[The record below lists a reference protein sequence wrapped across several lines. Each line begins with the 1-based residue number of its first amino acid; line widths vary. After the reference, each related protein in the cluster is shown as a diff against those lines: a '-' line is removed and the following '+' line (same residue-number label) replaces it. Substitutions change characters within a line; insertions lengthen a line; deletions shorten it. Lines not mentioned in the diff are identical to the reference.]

1 MNNVYLCMYT
11 YCIQRYFTN
20 FLHFI
25 FRFVLGYKKMEAGL
39 RFFILAST
47 WCSKRPWLVPAQLY
61 LSAAWY
67 IFGKIGE
74 IDFTKKK
81 TNYRFIKK
89 NQKKIVK
96 LFFTQK
102 KNLKNLQP
110 APISYLQTF
119 LEREIWTV
127 IKNQVI
133 QSKLYVSHLYYVI

>member
-1 MNNVYLCMYT
+1 MYT

-39 RFFILAST
+39 RFFVLAST

-81 TNYRFIKK
+81 QIIDLSKK
-89 NQKKIVK
+89 TKKISEIV
-96 LFFTQK
+96 FHTK